1 MSAHGAKSR
10 ADVPP
15 PVRPYAPMTTKDL
28 ARMIQRYLPSE
39 DNALLCCAEFL
50 DEYRDAP
57 DEVHDQ
63 LLAPEPTTTG
73 DPRWGCPHRGPRG
86 APVLPRAPK
95 DPCLVRAPS
104 RFLSTWWSRPPCRPC
119 ASAPWPKALPPS
131 GAVGCSSP
139 RTSSAVPELLD
150 ESTLL
155 RALRLV
161 GEKLARQ
168 GKRAEIYIFGG
179 SCMVLAFKSRPATRE
194 IDAIFEPDTEVHTAA
209 VEVAAELGLPR
220 YWLNNQASVY
230 LSRLPDEG
238 KQIVLDEP
246 GIRAFAS
253 SGEFAFAMKVLAG
266 RRLHDRR
273 DIDFLARRLG
283 GADCRRGD
291 GSRPPRVPRGGSS
304 RNMLASSWRT
314 SSPRSGAKVVHPRSS
329 RSVAKIAGFVSDGH
343 RQGSRRPGGDRRGS
357 GPGRGGSRRAPP
369 RPGWQAPSPR
379 PWCGRPP
386 GCGPRRSGGGRAGPL
401 P

>member
-1 MSAHGAKSR
+1 
-10 ADVPP
+10 
-15 PVRPYAPMTTKDL
+15 
-28 ARMIQRYLPSE
+28 
-39 DNALLCCAEFL
+39 
-50 DEYRDAP
+50 
-57 DEVHDQ
+57 
-63 LLAPEPTTTG
+63 
-73 DPRWGCPHRGPRG
+73 
-86 APVLPRAPK
+86 
-95 DPCLVRAPS
+95 
-104 RFLSTWWSRPPCRPC
+104 
-119 ASAPWPKALPPS
+119 
-131 GAVGCSSP
+131 
-139 RTSSAVPELLD
+139 VPELLD
-150 ESTLL
+150 EATLL

-283 GADCRRGD
+283 VQTVDEAMAVVRRVYPEADLKDHARLLLED
-291 GSRPPRVPRGGSS
+291 I
-304 RNMLASSWRT
+304 LAE
-314 SSPRSGAKVVHPRSS
+314 
-329 RSVAKIAGFVSDGH
+329 I
-343 RQGSRRPGGDRRGS
+343 QGEE
-357 GPGRGGSRRAPP
+357 
-369 RPGWQAPSPR
+369 
-379 PWCGRPP
+379 GRP
-386 GCGPRRSGGGRAGPL
+386 SQ
-401 P
+401 